1 MNKIIERI
9 TGNRLKDFSG
19 LSIEGELPVSEEM
32 INNVIQL
39 CMGEIEKSSPDQ
51 EVSVSST
58 NENQTTIS
66 KIISMLDVK
75 DVKIG
80 LKEKKAV
87 LKLDIRKY

>member
-9 TGNRLKDFSG
+9 TSNRLKDFSG

-32 INNVIQL
+32 INDVLQL
-39 CMGEIEKSSPDQ
+39 FMGKFEKPSSVDQASDSSAKREHTDVSEII
-51 EVSVSST
+51 
-58 NENQTTIS
+58 N
-66 KIISMLDVK
+66 MLDVK

>member
-1 MNKIIERI
+1 MNKIMERI

-32 INNVIQL
+32 INEVLQL
-39 CMGEIEKSSPDQ
+39 FMGKMGNSSP
-51 EVSVSST
+51 ENEPSASST
-58 NENQTTIS
+58 EKEHLDFS
-66 KIISMLDVK
+66 EIINMLDVK

-87 LKLDIRKY
+87 LKLDLRKY